1 MAETALASLHSDA
14 SQHGRGAERFVIN
27 RAARLMAVN
36 PALAGMS
43 IRSCHL
49 VDISKI
55 GATINLMTTIGL
67 PDHYYLNMTTIGL
80 PDHYYLNIIG
90 TANRIGCAEIYRNGS
105 RVGVKFIKPIEDE
118 LLHVIVRGDFFTE
131 AK

>member
-1 MAETALASLHSDA
+1 MAENALVNLHSDA
-14 SQHGRGAERFVIN
+14 SQHGRSAERFVLN

-67 PDHYYLNMTTIGL
+67 PDHYYLNIV
-80 PDHYYLNIIG
+80 G

-131 AK
+131 GK

>member
-1 MAETALASLHSDA
+1 MAENALANLHSDA
-14 SQHGRGAERFVIN
+14 SQHGRSAERFALN
-27 RAARLMAVN
+27 RAARLMSVN

-55 GATINLMTTIGL
+55 GATINM
-67 PDHYYLNMTTIGL
+67 MTTIGL
-80 PDHYYLNIIG
+80 PDHYYLNIVG
-90 TANRIGCAEIYRNGS
+90 TSNRIGCAEIYRNGN

-118 LLHVIVRGDFFTE
+118 LLHVIVRGDFFT
-131 AK
+131 K

>member
-1 MAETALASLHSDA
+1 MAETALANLHSDA
-14 SQHGRGAERFVIN
+14 SQHGRGAERFIVS
-27 RAARLMAVN
+27 RSARIMSVN

-43 IRSCHL
+43 IRSCQL

-55 GATINLMTTIGL
+55 GATISL
-67 PDHYYLNMTTIGL
+67 MTTIGL

-105 RVGVKFIKPIEDE
+105 RVGVKFIKPIDDV
-118 LLHVIVRGDFFTE
+118 LLHIVVRGDFFTQ
-131 AK
+131 

>member
-1 MAETALASLHSDA
+1 MAETALVNLHSDA
-14 SQHGRGAERFVIN
+14 SQHGRGAERFIVS
-27 RAARLMAVN
+27 RSARIMSVN

-43 IRSCHL
+43 IRSCQL

-55 GATINLMTTIGL
+55 GATISL
-67 PDHYYLNMTTIGL
+67 MTTIGL

-105 RVGVKFIKPIEDE
+105 RVGVKFIKPIDDE
-118 LLHVIVRGDFFTE
+118 LLHIVVRGDFFTQ
-131 AK
+131 

>member
-1 MAETALASLHSDA
+1 MAETALATLHSDA
-14 SQHGRGAERFVIN
+14 SLHGRNAERFVIN

-49 VDISKI
+49 IDISKV
-55 GATINLMTTIGL
+55 GATIKM
-67 PDHYYLNMTTIGL
+67 MTTIGL
-80 PDHYYLNIIG
+80 PDHYYLNIVG

-131 AK
+131 N

>member
-14 SQHGRGAERFVIN
+14 SQHGRNAERFIVN
-27 RAARLMAVN
+27 RSARIMSVN

-43 IRSCHL
+43 IRSCQL
-49 VDISKI
+49 VDISI
-55 GATINLMTTIGL
+55 VGATINL
-67 PDHYYLNMTTIGL
+67 MTTIGL

-105 RVGVKFIKPIEDE
+105 RIGVKFIKPIDDA
-118 LLHVIVRGDFFTE
+118 LLHVIVRGDFFT
-131 AK
+131 KGI